1 MVAELI
7 IAGRTLGP
15 GTPCFVIAE
24 AGVNHDGDPALAE
37 KLIDAAAAAGADA
50 VKFQTFNAE
59 RQTVPDAPKAEYQK
73 ASGDAG
79 ETQQQ
84 MLKRLELPDSA
95 WEGLRDRC
103 TAAGLIFL
111 SSPFDEQ
118 SADFLAALGVDALKI
133 PSGELTNLPFLRHV
147 AALDRPLIV
156 STGMADLDE
165 VAAAVEAIGAGGD
178 PPLALLH
185 CVSAYPA
192 PAEECNLRTLATLG
206 ERFGVPVGWS
216 DHTLGSEVSLAAV
229 ALGACI
235 VEKHFTLDRTL
246 PGPDHAA
253 SIEPSELKAMIAAIR
268 KVESALGSGEK
279 RATAIEQETAAV
291 ARKSLVAARAI
302 AAGALLTGEDVTARR
317 PGTGIPPSQ
326 REAYLG
332 RRLNTAVAAGTLL
345 APEMFE

>member
-1 MVAELI
+1 MVAALT
-7 IAGRTLGP
+7 IAGRKIGP
-15 GTPCFVIAE
+15 DAPCFVIAE
-24 AGVNHDGDPALAE
+24 VGVNHDGDPAQAE
-37 KLIDAAAAAGADA
+37 RLIDAAAAAGADA

-59 RQTVPDAPKAEYQK
+59 RLTVSDAPKAAYQK

-95 WEGLRDRC
+95 WARLRDC
-103 TAAGLIFL
+103 CAAAGLCFL

-133 PSGELTNLPFLRHV
+133 PSGEITNLPYLRHV
-147 AALDRPLIV
+147 AALGLPLIV

-165 VAAAVEAIGAGGD
+165 VAAAVAAIRDGGD

-192 PAEECNLRTLATLG
+192 PAEACNLRTLATLG

-235 VEKHFTLDRTL
+235 VEKHFTLDSTL

-253 SIEPSELKAMIAAIR
+253 SIEPPDLKAMIAAIR
-268 KVESALGSGEK
+268 KVESALGSAEK
-279 RATAIEQETAAV
+279 RATAAEHETAAV
-291 ARKSLVAARAI
+291 ARKSLVAVRDI
-302 AAGALLTGEDVTARR
+302 AAGETLTGEDVAARR

-332 RRLNTAVAAGTLL
+332 RRLKTAVAAGTLL
-345 APEMFE
+345 VPSMFE